1 MYFKEANFCRSEKK
15 SSLRKGENFLRDF
28 SDDKP
33 FQLKKKSIAEVVV
46 VVVINFRTQLLM
58 AFSDIIYR
66 HRVPTYLVSTLRN
79 ERTKIADF

>member
-15 SSLRKGENFLRDF
+15 STLKKGENFLRDV

-33 FQLKKKSIAEVVV
+33 FELKKKSLAEVV
-46 VVVINFRTQLLM
+46 VVVINFRIQLLM

>member
-15 SSLRKGENFLRDF
+15 STLKKGENFLRDF

-33 FQLKKKSIAEVVV
+33 FELKKKSLAEVV
-46 VVVINFRTQLLM
+46 VVVINFRIQLLM

-79 ERTKIADF
+79 EPIFNQLM

>member
-33 FQLKKKSIAEVVV
+33 FELKKKSLAEVV
-46 VVVINFRTQLLM
+46 VVVINFRIQLLM

>member
-15 SSLRKGENFLRDF
+15 SSLKKGENFLRDF

-46 VVVINFRTQLLM
+46 VINFRIQLLM

>member
-15 SSLRKGENFLRDF
+15 STLKKGENFLRDF

-33 FQLKKKSIAEVVV
+33 FELKKKSLAEVV
-46 VVVINFRTQLLM
+46 VVVINFRIQLLM

>member
-15 SSLRKGENFLRDF
+15 STLKKGENFLRDF

-46 VVVINFRTQLLM
+46 VINFRIQLLM

-79 ERTKIADF
+79 EPIFNQLM

>member
-33 FQLKKKSIAEVVV
+33 FQLKRKSLAEVV
-46 VVVINFRTQLLM
+46 VVVINFRIQLLM

>member
-33 FQLKKKSIAEVVV
+33 FQLKKNSIAEVVV
-46 VVVINFRTQLLM
+46 VINFRIQLLM